1 VVEHPLDAFHGLLE
15 HEVRSIDLAE
25 VDAALDA
32 ADGRTV
38 RLTALCVLEALA
50 GLAER

>member
-1 VVEHPLDAFHGLLE
+1 MRRFARLFARSPRVK
-15 HEVRSIDLAE
+15 SIDLAE
-25 VDAALDA
+25 VDSALDS

>member
-1 VVEHPLDAFHGLLE
+1 MRRFARGFARSDA
-15 HEVRSIDLAE
+15 VRSIDLAE
-25 VDAALDA
+25 VDVAHDS

-50 GLAER
+50 GVVER

>member
-1 VVEHPLDAFHGLLE
+1 MRRFARGFARSDA
-15 HEVRSIDLAE
+15 VRSIDLAE
-25 VDAALDA
+25 VDVAQDS

-50 GLAER
+50 GVVER

>member
-1 VVEHPLDAFHGLLE
+1 MRQFARGFARDDRVTT
-15 HEVRSIDLAE
+15 IDLAE
-25 VDAALDA
+25 VDASTDTV
-32 ADGRTV
+32 DGRTI

>member
-1 VVEHPLDAFHGLLE
+1 MRRFARLFARSEK
-15 HEVRSIDLAE
+15 VRSIDLAE
-25 VDAALDA
+25 VDAGLDS

-50 GLAER
+50 GLVER

>member
-1 VVEHPLDAFHGLLE
+1 MRQFARGFARDERVM
-15 HEVRSIDLAE
+15 SIDLAE
-25 VDAALDA
+25 VDSGADTE
-32 ADGRTV
+32 DGRTV